1 MDQKKQILKLAR
13 ERGMIRAED
22 VEAIGLSRNYL
33 YAIHKEGLLQRN
45 APGLY
50 AAFDY
55 ELNEYSSIVEV
66 SKRIPNAVV
75 GLISALNFHEMTTQV
90 PYKVWVIVPRGAWV
104 PRIEYPPVNI
114 NYVSG
119 SAYEFGIQEHVLNGV
134 TVKIYS
140 AAKTVADCFK
150 FRNKIGL
157 DVCLEALREVRRSKK
172 ATFDELA
179 KAAKINRVLKIM
191 LPYMEMEAM
200 SE

>member
-33 YAIHKEGLLQRN
+33 YAMHKEGLLQRN

-75 GLISALNFHEMTTQV
+75 G
-90 PYKVWVIVPRGAWV
+90 
-104 PRIEYPPVNI
+104 
-114 NYVSG
+114 
-119 SAYEFGIQEHVLNGV
+119 
-134 TVKIYS
+134 
-140 AAKTVADCFK
+140 
-150 FRNKIGL
+150 
-157 DVCLEALREVRRSKK
+157 
-172 ATFDELA
+172 
-179 KAAKINRVLKIM
+179 
-191 LPYMEMEAM
+191 
-200 SE
+200 